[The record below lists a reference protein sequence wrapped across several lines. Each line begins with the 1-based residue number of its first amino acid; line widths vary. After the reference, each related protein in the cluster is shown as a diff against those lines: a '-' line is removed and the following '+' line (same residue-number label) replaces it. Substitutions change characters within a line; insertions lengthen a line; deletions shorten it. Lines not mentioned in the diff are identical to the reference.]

1 MAKPPN
7 APRFGTAVEGEAR
20 FPRPV
25 LEAEFDHLMAHTNG
39 TRIFGLRRTGK
50 STEGRA
56 LCDRLHRADPQALV
70 IYIDAQGMESE
81 ASLLVDLL
89 KALPARAKGWHTR
102 FFELLTDDQGISH
115 LAREA
120 LKKLTG
126 ASADIQA
133 YFGPIIQLLERALQ
147 PDDKVTLVIDEFP
160 WLCRSILEHDP
171 ESGRARVDVLLAS
184 LRRLRDRHVR
194 MVLMG
199 SIGMTAL
206 LREHRVYTEHLND
219 LQLLEI
225 PPLAPEEAKAFLAW
239 LVAGHGIQGWTEAHT
254 QGCLDECGV
263 FYPSVLHIAFLQL
276 TVGGRAAALANIPD
290 IFADKVRPDFDAT
303 LYAQFDRRLAHY
315 RGLPEPLPSLTRAL
329 LDRVLN
335 APGQTATLSEL
346 RGVLPTGAEDTD
358 LRDALSIL
366 REDGFLSLRVPR
378 GQPEQWRAAS
388 PLVPSWWQQGHGG
401 FRP

>member
-1 MAKPPN
+1 MATPPSR
-7 APRFGTAVEGEAR
+7 PRFGTAVEGEAR
-20 FPRPV
+20 FPRPT

-56 LCDRLHRADPQALV
+56 LCDRLGRTDPEALV

-81 ASLLVDLL
+81 ASLLVELL
-89 KALPARAKGWHTR
+89 KSLPERAKGWHGR
-102 FFELLTDDQGISH
+102 FFEFLAADQGISH
-115 LAREA
+115 VTREA
-120 LKKLTG
+120 LKKFTG

-133 YFGPIIQLLERALQ
+133 YFGPITQLLERALQ
-147 PDDKVTLVIDEFP
+147 PEDRVTLVIDEFP
-160 WLCRSILEHDP
+160 WLCRSILEHDQ
-171 ESGRARVDVLLAS
+171 ERGRARVDLLLAS
-184 LRRLRDRHVR
+184 LRRLRDRRLR

-206 LREHRVYTEHLND
+206 LREHQVYTEHLND
-219 LQLLEI
+219 LHLLEI
-225 PPLAPEEAKAFLAW
+225 PPLAPEEAQAFLAW

-254 QGCLDECGV
+254 QGCLDESGV

-276 TVGGRAAALANIPD
+276 TVGGRAAALPNIPD

-315 RGLPEPLPSLTRAL
+315 RGLPEPLPRLTPAL
-329 LDRVLN
+329 LGQVLN
-335 APGQTATLSEL
+335 APGQTATLAEL
-346 RGVLPTGAEDTD
+346 RGLLPSDADDSD

-378 GQPEQWRAAS
+378 NQPEQWRAAS
-388 PLVPSWWQQGHGG
+388 PLVLSWWRQGHGG
-401 FRP
+401 SRP

>member
-1 MAKPPN
+1 MAHPPGP
-7 APRFGTAVEGEAR
+7 PRFGTAVEGEKR

-25 LEAEFDHLMAHTNG
+25 LETEFDHLMANTNG

-56 LCDRLHRADPQALV
+56 LCDRLRRADPQALV

-89 KALPARAKGWHTR
+89 KALPERAKGWRAH
-102 FFELLTDDQGISH
+102 FFEFLTADQGISH
-115 LAREA
+115 MAREA
-120 LKKLTG
+120 LKKFTG

-133 YFGPIIQLLERALQ
+133 YFGPITQLLERALQ
-147 PDDKVTLVIDEFP
+147 PEERVILVIDEFP
-160 WLCRSILEHDP
+160 WLCRSILEHDQ
-171 ESGRARVDVLLAS
+171 ERGRARVDVVLAS
-184 LRRLRDRHVR
+184 LRRLRDHRVR

-219 LQLLEI
+219 LHLLEI
-225 PPLAPEEAKAFLAW
+225 PPLAPDDAQEFLAW
-239 LVAGHGIQGWTEAHT
+239 LVAGHDIQGWTEAHT
-254 QGCLDECGV
+254 QACLDECDLC
-263 FYPSVLHIAFLQL
+263 YPSVLHIAFLQL

-303 LYAQFDRRLAHY
+303 IYAQFDRRLTHY
-315 RGLPEPLPSLTRAL
+315 RSLPDPLPRLTRAL
-329 LDRVLN
+329 LDQVLN
-335 APGQTATLSEL
+335 APGPSATLSEL
-346 RGVLPTGAEDTD
+346 RGVLPSGADDSD

-378 GQPEQWRAAS
+378 NQAEQWRAAS
-388 PLVPSWWQQGHGG
+388 PLVLSWWRQGHGG
-401 FRP
+401 SRP